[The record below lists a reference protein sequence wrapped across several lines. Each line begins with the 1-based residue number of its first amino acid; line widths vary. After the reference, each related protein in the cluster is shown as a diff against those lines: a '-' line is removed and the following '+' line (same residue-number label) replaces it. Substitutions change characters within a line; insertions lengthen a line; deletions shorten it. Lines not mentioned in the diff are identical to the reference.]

1 MGERILHVRANSAL
15 ILTTPM
21 SSKPNTLP
29 APRSPVR
36 YGWREMLQRVNADA
50 ARPSWSWLPRART
63 PAEMANDRPVVW
75 VEDVVHDVS
84 HFRTEDSLRLLRLV
98 AALTHIGTCSVMISG
113 VLFTTWLVVA
123 LIGVL

>member
-1 MGERILHVRANSAL
+1 
-15 ILTTPM
+15 
-21 SSKPNTLP
+21 
-29 APRSPVR
+29 
-36 YGWREMLQRVNADA
+36 MLQRVNADA

-98 AALTHIGTCSVMISG
+98 AALTHMLRHDLRCTVHHMYMYP
-113 VLFTTWLVVA
+113 
-123 LIGVL
+123 